1 MTMSNLIY
9 LLTQPDLMAWLLKAT
24 ALLVAALAATALLRR
39 ASAGTRHLVWLATLG
54 GILLLPVVSMWAPVR
69 LAIVP
74 STLIP
79 SLSQIIAPP
88 PPPQAAH
95 IAAPSSRPPED
106 QQAAVVPAPSAP
118 LVAGSTAAALA
129 HEPAFAFWTTMLL
142 L

>member
-1 MTMSNLIY
+1 
-9 LLTQPDLMAWLLKAT
+9 MAWLLKAT

-88 PPPQAAH
+88 PPQAAH
-95 IAAPSSRPPED
+95 IAAPSSRPTED
-106 QQAAVVPAPSAP
+106 QQAAMVPAPSAP
-118 LVAGSTAAALA
+118 LVAGSKAAALA
-129 HEPAFAFWTTMLL
+129 NEPSFPFWTTMLL
-142 L
+142 LWGAAATLVLGWLAF